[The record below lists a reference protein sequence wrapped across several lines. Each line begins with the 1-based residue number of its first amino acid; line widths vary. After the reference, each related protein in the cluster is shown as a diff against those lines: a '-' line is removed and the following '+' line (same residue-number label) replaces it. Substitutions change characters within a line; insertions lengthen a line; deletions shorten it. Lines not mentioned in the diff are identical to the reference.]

1 MGPAGGMIIFLM
13 MVNAMPLTIHCKI
26 NGLRAELAA
35 LGGTWTFAAL
45 PARYGPALMTRRAE
59 S

>member
-1 MGPAGGMIIFLM
+1 MIIFLM
-13 MVNAMPLTIHCKI
+13 MVNAMPMTIHCKI
-26 NGLRAELAA
+26 NGLMAELAA

-45 PARYGPALMTRRAE
+45 PACCVPALMTRRAE